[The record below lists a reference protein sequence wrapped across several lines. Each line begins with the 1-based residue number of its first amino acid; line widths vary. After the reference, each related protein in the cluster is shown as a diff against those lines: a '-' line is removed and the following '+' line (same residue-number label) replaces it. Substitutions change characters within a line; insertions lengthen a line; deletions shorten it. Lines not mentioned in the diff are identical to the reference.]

1 MDGAIYLLQE
11 NGALVRMVQRSCDSE
26 DVLQTLLAHYP
37 ALLAGDQIDSSR
49 PRRWLLI
56 GREVSLPAGED
67 SGGRWAVD
75 HLFLDQEGVP
85 TLVEVKRSG
94 DARLRREVVGQLLD
108 YAAHAVHSWS
118 AEHLAR
124 LLEER
129 CRREGLE
136 SKRLLAELLERCHR
150 PGDFWERVGSNL
162 ETGRVRLVFVAEQV
176 PPELARVVTF
186 LNTQMR
192 PAQVLAVEV
201 RRYCGGGLT
210 ALVPRVLGHKRPSG
224 LRRRPPAA
232 PKQPPVPA
240 TFFALLETRRGVWEA
255 AVAHRLTEWAAR
267 AELRLVWEKAGAE
280 QFCRFLVGPDDG
292 ERELFSLSTAGEIEI
307 VFEWCGR
314 QPPFDRA
321 EARLELRARLNALP
335 GIHLPVEVVGSSA
348 VLSLGA
354 LLPEPSL
361 HAFLDTLGW
370 ILRQTRGRAPLAR
383 VPARSPGTGSGCR
396 HEPPGLQLPL
406 ATAPPPSS
414 RLSRPPTRA

>member
-1 MDGAIYLLQE
+1 MEGAIYLLQE
-11 NGALVRMVQRSCDSE
+11 SGALVRMAHRSCDSE

-56 GREVSLPAGED
+56 GREVSLSTRED
-67 SGGRWAVD
+67 SAGRWAVD

-118 AEHLAR
+118 PEHLAR

-150 PGDFWERVGSNL
+150 PGDFWEKVRSNL
-162 ETGRVRLVFVAEQV
+162 ETGRVRLVFVAEEV

-210 ALVPRVLGHKRPSG
+210 ALVPRVLGLKRASG
-224 LRRRPPAA
+224 SRRRSPAA
-232 PKQPPVPA
+232 SKQQPPVPA

-267 AELRLVWEKAGAE
+267 AGLRVIWEKGGAE
-280 QFCRFLVGPDDG
+280 QFCRFLVGPEDS

-307 VFEWCGR
+307 AFDWCAK

-321 EARLELRARLNALP
+321 EARLELCARLNGLS
-335 GIHLPVEVVGSSA
+335 GVHLPVEVTSTSA

-354 LLPEPSL
+354 LLPEPAL
-361 HAFLDTLGW
+361 HAFLDALAW
-370 ILRQTRGRAPLAR
+370 ILRQMQGRAPLAR
-383 VPARSPGTGSGCR
+383 APARSSAAGSSR
-396 HEPPGLQLPL
+396 RPQSPDLQLPL
-406 ATAPPPSS
+406 AEPAPFS
-414 RLSRPPTRA
+414 RAPNRP

>member
-1 MDGAIYLLQE
+1 MDEAIYLLQE
-11 NGALVRMVQRSCDSE
+11 SGTLVRMAHRSCDSE

-37 ALLAGDQIDSSR
+37 ALLAGDQIDPTR

-56 GREVSLPAGED
+56 GREVPLPARGD
-67 SGGRWAVD
+67 GAGRWAVD

-85 TLVEVKRSG
+85 TLVEVKRSA

-108 YAAHAVHSWS
+108 YAAHAVHCWS
-118 AEHLAR
+118 PDYLAR

-150 PGDFWERVGSNL
+150 PGDFWERVRNNL
-162 ETGRVRLVFVAEQV
+162 GLGRVRLVFVAEKV

-201 RRYCGGGLT
+201 RRYCGEGLT
-210 ALVPRVLGHKRPSG
+210 ALVPRVLGHKRASG
-224 LRRRPPAA
+224 SRRRPPAA

-240 TFFALLETRRGVWEA
+240 TFLALLETRRGVWEA
-255 AVAHRLTEWAAR
+255 AVAHRITEWAAR
-267 AELRLVWEKAGAE
+267 SGVRLVWEKGGAE
-280 QFCRFLVGPDDG
+280 QFCRFLVGPEDSEG
-292 ERELFSLSTAGEIEI
+292 ELFCLSTAGELRIA
-307 VFEWCGR
+307 FDWCAEQR
-314 QPPFDRA
+314 PFDRA
-321 EARLELRARLNALP
+321 ETRLELRARLHALP
-335 GIHLPVEVVGSSA
+335 GIQLPADVTGSTA

-370 ILRQTRGRAPLAR
+370 ILRQTRGQVSLAR
-383 VPARSPGTGSGCR
+383 APARSAAPGSGRR
-396 HEPPGLQLPL
+396 HDPPDLQLPL
-406 ATAPPPSS
+406 AETPPPSS
-414 RLSRPPTRA
+414 TLSRPPTRA